1 MMATSKK
8 SRDFRYYF
16 SIFWKILCTTTIMQ
30 SFITRAKDVRELRD
44 VRELSNIIARA

>member
-1 MMATSKK
+1 MMVASKK
-8 SRDFRYYF
+8 SRDLGYYF

-30 SFITRAKDVRELRD
+30 SFLTRAKYVRELRD